1 MLNNHG
7 WLPKQW
13 SNLSRYEKA
22 LVIASINVKVEQE
35 KAEMKRAERQAKA
48 K

>member
-7 WLPKQW
+7 WSPKQW
-13 SNLSRYEKA
+13 SSLSRYEKA
-22 LVIASINVKVEQE
+22 LVIASINIKVEQE
-35 KAEMKRAERQAKA
+35 KAEMKRAERQAKS